1 MRLFLLAFLGL
12 VAILIVST
20 TAPAGEFHPPPD
32 AKRVT
37 YEDLA
42 RFPNKYR
49 GTTGFGAWP
58 RQAEYESNDNYAG
71 VVVDI
76 SGKQFALGQT
86 AAVRFRWGFR
96 WEDSEPRFIED
107 DAVDAWGTFVE
118 LKTFHNAFNMEV
130 IVAIIDAREIRMAP
144 ETKSDH

>member
-20 TAPAGEFHPPPD
+20 TAPGGEFHPPPD

-49 GTTGFGAWP
+49 GTTVLVHG
-58 RQAEYESNDNYAG
+58 RVIQAEYESNDNYAG

-96 WEDSEPRFIED
+96 WED
-107 DAVDAWGTFVE
+107 AWGTFVE